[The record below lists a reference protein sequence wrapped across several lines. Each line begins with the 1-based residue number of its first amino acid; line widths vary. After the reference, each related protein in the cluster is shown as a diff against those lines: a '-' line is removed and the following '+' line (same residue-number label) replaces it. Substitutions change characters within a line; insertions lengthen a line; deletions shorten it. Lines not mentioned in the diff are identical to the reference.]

1 MDLLQT
7 VVGLTFLVVLGN
19 VLGYF
24 LKKVPVSLIQI
35 GLGLLVAIFLDV
47 EIKLDTEWFLLLFI
61 APLLYSDAWRFPK
74 KELWELRG
82 PIFGNAILLVF
93 ITTIV
98 GGFLIYWM
106 VPQLPLTSHWRLRL
120 FYRQLIR

>member
-1 MDLLQT
+1 MALLQT

-61 APLLYSDAWRFPK
+61 APLLYSDA
-74 KELWELRG
+74 
-82 PIFGNAILLVF
+82 
-93 ITTIV
+93 
-98 GGFLIYWM
+98 
-106 VPQLPLTSHWRLRL
+106 
-120 FYRQLIR
+120 